1 MYGHT
6 AALGQ
11 TSLTHTTELVDQG
24 YSNLLDELLVPT
36 LNSIGLFVILLWKA
50 QKSPITTE

>member
-6 AALGQ
+6 AALVQ

-24 YSNLLDELLVPT
+24 VYCQGVRKMCTVYALHVL
-36 LNSIGLFVILLWKA
+36 
-50 QKSPITTE
+50 